1 MSAANGFDNAKAMSA
16 GWLAMRLGIGSARVD
31 VMRRGGELFGVRP
44 PGRQEYVYP
53 AWQFGR
59 DGRVRPIVPRII
71 ERARSAGIRDDR
83 LNEILNMRLGL
94 GSDRRVVDLVVEGD
108 EAGVVRAIQN
118 AGA

>member
-1 MSAANGFDNAKAMSA
+1 VSPANAVANTKAMSA
-16 GWLAMRLGIGSARVD
+16 GWLAMRLGIGSARLD

-53 AWQFGR
+53 SWQFGR

-71 ERARSAGIRDDR
+71 ERARSAGIPDER

-94 GSDRRVVDLVVEGD
+94 GTDRRVVDLLVEGD
-108 EAGVVRAIQN
+108 EAGVLRAMQN